1 MGGQDGIM
9 DDDGLVGTIS
19 GNDVPDKEN
28 PAEGEQG
35 TGDPADQPAEP
46 LEPEDPADGSEQE
59 PGNDPSDPGKEDEED
74 IPVTTTG
81 DGDAQ
86 WREDIAERLEELTEP
101 EDTTDVTERLDAL
114 IALLTP
120 EELAEEPE
128 ADAQTVPVE
137 GYEDF
142 SYPVNVEYS
151 VLMAGFDEYITDTET
166 YGDPGTFLAD
176 YEELVLEC
184 GRPGSSFRDFY
195 ICYVY
200 DSDNRMVY
208 DYKAQMPDPGGD
220 PGEEE
225 KPDPVEL
232 LLSHLE
238 DINTTLSGM
247 AQADAEYFQ
256 MVKDYQTEMLEMQAV
271 CTATDIFICAGVFA
285 IFGALVFWQFL
296 GRFK

>member
-1 MGGQDGIM
+1 MGEQDGTIY
-9 DDDGLVGTIS
+9 DDMAGVS
-19 GNDVPDKEN
+19 GNDLPGTED
-28 PAEGEQG
+28 PAEDENGKD
-35 TGDPADQPAEP
+35 DPADQPAEP
-46 LEPEDPADGSEQE
+46 EDPAEGGEQK
-59 PGNDPSDPGKEDEED
+59 PGNDTADPGKEDKED
-74 IPVTTTG
+74 QPVTVTE
-81 DGDAQ
+81 DGGSEEWQ
-86 WREDIAERLEELTEP
+86 EEITKRLEELTEP
-101 EDTTDVTERLDAL
+101 EDTADVTERLDAL

-120 EELAEEPE
+120 EEVAEGPE
-128 ADAQTVPVE
+128 DAQAGPVE
-137 GYEDF
+137 GYEGF

>member
-1 MGGQDGIM
+1 MGEQDGTTSDGM
-9 DDDGLVGTIS
+9 DTVS
-19 GNDVPDKEN
+19 GNDLPGTEEDKEN
-28 PAEGEQG
+28 PGEGENG
-35 TGDPADQPAEP
+35 TGDPSGRPAEP
-46 LEPEDPADGSEQE
+46 GDPEEGDEQE
-59 PGNDPSDPGKEDEED
+59 PGNDPSDPGEENEED
-74 IPVTTTG
+74 IPVTSTG

-86 WREDIAERLEELTEP
+86 WREDITERLEELMEP

-208 DYKAQMPDPGGD
+208 DYKAQMPDPG
-220 PGEEE
+220 EEE
-225 KPDPVEL
+225 EPDPAEL

-247 AQADAEYFQ
+247 IQADMEYCQ
-256 MVKDYQTEMLEMQAV
+256 MMKDYQTEMLEMQAAS
-271 CTATDIFICAGVFA
+271 TATDILICIGVYAVFA
-285 IFGALVFWQFL
+285 ALVWQWFL

>member
-1 MGGQDGIM
+1 MGEQD
-9 DDDGLVGTIS
+9 GTIS
-19 GNDVPDKEN
+19 DGMDTVSGNDLPGTEEDKEN
-28 PAEGEQG
+28 PGEGENG
-35 TGDPADQPAEP
+35 TGDPSGRPAEP
-46 LEPEDPADGSEQE
+46 GDPEEGDGQE
-59 PGNDPSDPGKEDEED
+59 PGNDPSDPGEEDEED

-208 DYKAQMPDPGGD
+208 DYKAQLPEPDPGDEDGEVD
-220 PGEEE
+220 PA
-225 KPDPVEL
+225 EL
-232 LLSHLE
+232 LLSHLK

-256 MVKDYQTEMLEMQAV
+256 MVKDCQTEMLEMQAAS
-271 CTATDIFICAGVFA
+271 TATDILICIGVFA
-285 IFGALVFWQFL
+285 VFSALVWQWFF